1 MPAPLSQDLRK
12 RIVEARLSG
21 DTIKKTAKEKDVSE
35 SAVKTITALW
45 RETGSYT
52 PRPLNN
58 GRKPALSAEEME
70 AVKQRVLEQPDVTL
84 QELIDELKLPL
95 SVPALCNI
103 MNKKLKLRRKKN
115 SKGGRTRTG

>member
-21 DTIKKTAKEKDVSE
+21 HTIKKVADDKGVSE
-35 SAVKTITALW
+35 SAVKGIMSLY
-45 RETGSYT
+45 RKTGSYA

-58 GRKPALSAEEME
+58 GRKPALSAEQVE
-70 AVKQRVLEQPDVTL
+70 AVKQRIMAQPDVAL

-103 MNKKLKLRRKKN
+103 VNHKLNLKRKKN
-115 SKGGRTRTG
+115 SKGGRARA